1 MDDRTHGAKIE
12 ASDGALLRDDG
23 TAFRDR
29 PSKLPNQKTKP
40 RSRLRPIFLLG
51 IAVLLGLGIYR
62 IMGTLRAPS
71 NSGRDR
77 ETAPQ
82 PVGVATIGTGDIK
95 VVVTALGTVT
105 PLATVTVKTQVNG
118 QLLQVGFQEGQ
129 TVKKGDFLAQID
141 PRPFQLAEAQFEGQ
155 LIHDQG
161 LLDQA
166 KMDLA
171 RYQTLVKQNSIARQ
185 QAEDQVFLVRQ
196 YEGSAKL
203 DQAQIDNQKLNLI
216 YAHIVSPIDGRI
228 GLRLVDPGNY
238 VQTTDPG
245 LVVIAQMH
253 PITVIFVVP
262 EDDIPE
268 IMAAMRAGRALE
280 VTAYDR
286 ANVTPLSVGKVE
298 ALDSQ
303 IDPTTGTVKLRANFD
318 NRDDKL
324 FPNQFVNARLLIK
337 SLRGVVTVPSSAVQY
352 GAPGTYVYVVGAD
365 DTVAARTVDLGPLD
379 GAMFAVNAGLSPGD
393 RVVIDGADR
402 LRDGAKV
409 LVSAV
414 EGSNVG
420 AAARPPDA
428 VTPGEKR
435 LPSQH
440 SSVRGGPSGRPP

>member
-12 ASDGALLRDDG
+12 ASDDMLLLDDG
-23 TAFRDR
+23 TDLREDR
-29 PSKLPNQKTKP
+29 AMPPGTKAKP

-62 IMGTLRAPS
+62 ITGTLLAPRE
-71 NSGRDR
+71 SGRGK

-105 PLATVTVKTQVNG
+105 PIATVTVMTQVNG
-118 QLLQVGFQEGQ
+118 QLLEVGFKEGQ
-129 TVKKGDFLAQID
+129 SVKKGDFLAQID
-141 PRPFQLAEAQFEGQ
+141 PRPFQLAEAQYEGQ
-155 LIHDQG
+155 LVHDQG

-166 KMDLA
+166 KMDLI
-171 RYQTLVKQNSIARQ
+171 RYQTLAKQNSIARQ
-185 QAEDQVFLVRQ
+185 TAEDQVFIVKQ
-196 YEGSAKL
+196 DEGAVKT
-203 DQAQIDNQKLNLI
+203 DQAQIDAQKLNLI
-216 YAHIVSPIDGRI
+216 YARIVSPIDGRV

-238 VQTTDPG
+238 VQTTNTTG
-245 LVVIAQMH
+245 LAVIAQMH

-318 NRDDKL
+318 NLDDKL

-337 SLRGVVTVPSSAVQY
+337 TLRGVVTVPSNAVQH
-352 GAPGTYVYVVGAD
+352 GAPGTYVYVVGTD
-365 DTVAARTVDLGPLD
+365 DTVSARTVNLGPLD

-393 RVVIDGADR
+393 RVVVDGADR

-409 LVSAV
+409 LV
-414 EGSNVG
+414 
-420 AAARPPDA
+420 AAA
-428 VTPGEKR
+428 E
-435 LPSQH
+435 
-440 SSVRGGPSGRPP
+440 

>member
-12 ASDGALLRDDG
+12 ASDDMLLLDDG
-23 TAFRDR
+23 TDLREDR
-29 PSKLPNQKTKP
+29 AMPPGTKAKP

-62 IMGTLRAPS
+62 ITGTLLAPRE
-71 NSGRDR
+71 SGRGK

-105 PLATVTVKTQVNG
+105 PIATVTVMTQVNG
-118 QLLQVGFQEGQ
+118 QLLEVGFKEGQ
-129 TVKKGDFLAQID
+129 SVKKGDFLAQID
-141 PRPFQLAEAQFEGQ
+141 PRPFQLAEAQYEGQ
-155 LIHDQG
+155 LVHDQG

-166 KMDLA
+166 KMDLI
-171 RYQTLVKQNSIARQ
+171 RYQTLAKQNSIARQ
-185 QAEDQVFLVRQ
+185 TAEDQVFIVKQ
-196 YEGSAKL
+196 DEGAVKT
-203 DQAQIDNQKLNLI
+203 DQAQIDAQKLNLI
-216 YAHIVSPIDGRI
+216 YARIVSPIDGRV

-238 VQTTDPG
+238 VQTTNTTG
-245 LVVIAQMH
+245 LAVIAQMH

-318 NRDDKL
+318 NLDDKL

-337 SLRGVVTVPSSAVQY
+337 TLRGVVTVPSNAVQH
-352 GAPGTYVYVVGAD
+352 GAPGTYVYVVGTD
-365 DTVAARTVDLGPLD
+365 DTVSARTVNLGPLD

-393 RVVIDGADR
+393 RVVVDGADR
-402 LRDGAKV
+402 LR
-409 LVSAV
+409 
-414 EGSNVG
+414 
-420 AAARPPDA
+420 
-428 VTPGEKR
+428 
-435 LPSQH
+435 
-440 SSVRGGPSGRPP
+440 